1 MNVDVEQMQ
10 AAVEEACA
18 LLKALA
24 NEDRLLILCNLAT
37 GEKNVSE
44 LQELLSTRQPTL
56 SQQLSRLR
64 LGHLVEPRRAGKEV
78 YYRIGSEAAAR
89 VLELLYEIY
98 CPKEPAR
105 ARVTAAEP
113 SSSPKS
119 AISGGTAASRA
130 KRDRDAA

>member
-44 LQELLSTRQPTL
+44 LQELLATRQPTL

-64 LGHLVEPRRAGKEV
+64 LGHLVEPRRSGKEV
-78 YYRIGSEAAAR
+78 YYRIESEAAAR

-98 CPKEPAR
+98 CPKELPRDHVTEDDTSPAPEP
-105 ARVTAAEP
+105 AIAGKTTAL
-113 SSSPKS
+113 
-119 AISGGTAASRA
+119 RA

>member
-44 LQELLSTRQPTL
+44 LQQLLSTRQPTL

-64 LGHLVEPRRAGKEV
+64 LSHLVEPQRTGKEV

-98 CPKEPAR
+98 CPKGSTRPPVLTNE
-105 ARVTAAEP
+105 TSAAPESRIADKTP
-113 SSSPKS
+113 
-119 AISGGTAASRA
+119 ASRA
-130 KRDRDAA
+130 KR